1 MKIRWIV
8 QAFTIITLSLI
19 ISILPTFIALKAGEI
34 LGLMTF
40 YLWKSRRMIAI
51 RNIES
56 VRIAGKSNL
65 KDCNSEK
72 DSFIIARDSFK
83 NLGISIVE
91 IVKIYYG
98 LGKKIINSVEIRGI
112 QNYVKAKSKN
122 KGIIFL
128 TGHCGNWEL
137 MALAFGLKV
146 DRVSVVAR
154 HQNNPYMNKIVEK
167 IRSRFGNKVI
177 YKKGA
182 VRQILSEMKK
192 NKPVGIL
199 ADQAVLK
206 EEGYKIEFLG
216 LPAWTTKLPA
226 LLARKTEAAI
236 IPVFINRDGKRHVI
250 NIHPE
255 VSLSKESDSE
265 KALYEDT
272 ENLTRFI
279 EDYIEKYPS
288 QWLWIHRRWKRA

>member
-8 QAFTIITLSLI
+8 QAFIAIILSFI
-19 ISILPTFIALKAGEI
+19 IAVFPTFIALKVGEF
-34 LGLMTF
+34 LGLIAF
-40 YLWKSRRMIAI
+40 YLWRNRRIIAI
-51 RNIES
+51 KNIES
-56 VRIAGKSNL
+56 VRRIGKSYLNG
-65 KDCNSEK
+65 CNSEK

-91 IVKIYYG
+91 ILKIYYG
-98 LGKKIINSVEIRGI
+98 LGKKIINSVDIRGI
-112 QNYVKAKSKN
+112 HNYDKAKSK
-122 KGIIFL
+122 KRGVIFV

-137 MALAFGLKV
+137 MALVFGLKI
-146 DRVSVVAR
+146 DKISVVAR
-154 HQNNPYMNKIVEK
+154 PQNNPYINKLVEK
-167 IRSRFGNKVI
+167 IRSRFGNKII

-182 VRQILSEMKK
+182 IRQILSEIKK

-226 LLARKTEAAI
+226 LIARKTGAAI

-250 NIHPE
+250 NIYPE
-255 VSLSKESDSE
+255 VFLSKESDSE
-265 KALYEDT
+265 RSLYEDT
-272 ENLTRFI
+272 AYLTRFM
-279 EDYIEKYPS
+279 EDYIKKYPS
-288 QWLWIHRRWKRA
+288 EWLWIHRRWKRT